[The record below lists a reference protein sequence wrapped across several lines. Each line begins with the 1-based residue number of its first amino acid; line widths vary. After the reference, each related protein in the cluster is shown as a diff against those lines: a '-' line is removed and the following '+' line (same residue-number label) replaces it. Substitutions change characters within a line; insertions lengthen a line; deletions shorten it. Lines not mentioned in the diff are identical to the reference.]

1 MSFGRP
7 QTPLTPEQ
15 LQRQQRLGLGLS
27 ALSDVFGRRDPIAG
41 TMQRQAMLQAQQKK
55 AEQNR
60 LLQELGKDPRY
71 ADQVKLINLNW

>member
-27 ALSDVFGRRDPIAG
+27 ALSDVFSRRDPIAG
-41 TMQRQAMLQAQQKK
+41 TMQRQAFLKQQ
-55 AEQNR
+55 QN
-60 LLQELGKDPRY
+60 QFY
-71 ADQVKLINLNW
+71 F